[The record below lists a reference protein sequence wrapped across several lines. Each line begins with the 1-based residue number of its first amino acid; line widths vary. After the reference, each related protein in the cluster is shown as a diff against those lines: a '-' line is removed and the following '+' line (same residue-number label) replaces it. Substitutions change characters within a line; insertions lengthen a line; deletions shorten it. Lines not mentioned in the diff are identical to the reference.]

1 MHVNVGCNRQG
12 PCKYCKA
19 CILNPLNSLG
29 TMEVNQVR
37 RDLWP
42 SLQDTPQNH
51 MFPLQKQKKNKNKVQ
66 YTNRYY
72 YIWET
77 QIYREQESQRYGNY
91 PLFTRRKKEEI
102 EFFKSRS
109 QQLAANYKNNNY
121 EKKHPPST
129 TTKIKLKTIWSAY
142 SLPAP
147 SPKENWSFFCIYLD
161 SV

>member
-77 QIYREQESQRYGNY
+77 QIYRESKRVNGM
-91 PLFTRRKKEEI
+91 EI
-102 EFFKSRS
+102 TLS
-109 QQLAANYKNNNY
+109 LHA
-121 EKKHPPST
+121 EKKKKLNSLKVDLNNWQPITKT
-129 TTKIKLKTIWSAY
+129 TTMKKNTRPQQKKKLKTIWSAY
-142 SLPAP
+142 NSPAP
-147 SPKENWSFFCIYLD
+147 HPQKENRSFFCIYLD